1 MHLDELMLNTFT
13 TKLLKPSKEHVIPCE
28 LHIDQYLVDIEG
40 ETIVA
45 LGSRTPTP

>member
-28 LHIDQYLVDIEG
+28 RHIDQYLVNTEG

-45 LGSRTPTP
+45 LGSQTPTP